1 MNRLEPVSRR
11 NKGLLQVLM
20 RTLSTA
26 VLQGLEPHLYSEGLT
41 QGRMAC
47 QRADNSRMPNDSWA
61 KLTSVLS
68 VALHTEMK
76 PGSKA
81 ALSIRVGALNSLSN
95 VADWNPVSHVS
106 LLKGVSFSM
115 RKFVFWISLGKD
127 TPKTSWWI
135 ITNNTEPG
143 VCLTAFLKEKKNV

>member
-11 NKGLLQVLM
+11 NKGLLQVLT
-20 RTLSTA
+20 RTLSTV

-81 ALSIRVGALNSLSN
+81 ALNIRVGALNSLSN
-95 VADWNPVSHVS
+95 VAD
-106 LLKGVSFSM
+106 
-115 RKFVFWISLGKD
+115 
-127 TPKTSWWI
+127 
-135 ITNNTEPG
+135 
-143 VCLTAFLKEKKNV
+143 